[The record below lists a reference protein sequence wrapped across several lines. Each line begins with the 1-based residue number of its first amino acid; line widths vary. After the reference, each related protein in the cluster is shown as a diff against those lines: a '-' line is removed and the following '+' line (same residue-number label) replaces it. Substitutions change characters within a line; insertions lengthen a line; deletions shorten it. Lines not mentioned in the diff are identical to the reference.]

1 MSINNFMKR
10 TVAQAFK
17 VIDNQCLIIDGHGYF
32 LGKSHDRIII
42 KHKNSIVSQIPFE
55 DITCIILSSKSTTL
69 STSFINDASRHGI
82 CISMW
87 CGGSPNILVA
97 SSRLASFVEAKRAQ
111 FDAYNNTRGLELIK
125 KVIASKIENQNALLR
140 YYSKNLKAAKLD
152 STSESLRVN
161 AQKVR
166 DIVGENISAVRTSV
180 LSFEALSSK
189 TYWKRFAELLHLDY
203 GFSSRDPSSNDTIN
217 SALNYGYA
225 ILYSITWMGIL
236 NSGLEPFAGFLH
248 TDRPGKPSLV
258 FDLSE
263 PFKQRI
269 VDRSI
274 MAIVNN
280 KQHLK
285 SDNGM
290 LDTQSKKLVSSKV
303 LGEMYKKENY
313 CGRNLTLMSIMQ
325 ANIYSVV
332 SELKGTGKYNEYKFK
347 W

>member
-1 MSINNFMKR
+1 MKR

-17 VIDNQCLIIDGHGYF
+17 VIDNQCLIVDGHGYF
-32 LGKSHDRIII
+32 LGKNHDRIII
-42 KHKNSIVSQIPFE
+42 KHKNNIVSQIPFE
-55 DITCIILSSKSTTL
+55 DITCVIISSRSTVL
-69 STSFINDASRHGI
+69 STSFINDACRHGI

-87 CGGSPNILVA
+87 GGGLPNILVA

-111 FDAYNNTRGLELIK
+111 FDAYNGISGLELVK

-140 YYSKNLKAAKLD
+140 YFSKNLKLTKFD
-152 STSESLRVN
+152 NVSENLCTN

-166 DIVGENISAVRTSV
+166 CIIGKNISGARANI
-180 LSFEALSSK
+180 LSLEALSSK
-189 TYWKRFAELLHLDY
+189 AYWKCFAELMHSDY
-203 GFSSRDPSSNDTIN
+203 GFSGRDISSNDPVN

-225 ILYSITWMGIL
+225 ILYSLTWMTIL
-236 NSGLEPFAGFLH
+236 NAGLEPFAGFLH

-258 FDLSE
+258 FDFSE

-269 VDRSI
+269 VDRPI

-285 SDNGM
+285 LDNGM
-290 LDTQSKKLVSSKV
+290 LDAESKRLVSAKV
-303 LGEMYKKENY
+303 LNEIYKKENY
-313 CGRNLTLMSIMQ
+313 CGRNLTLMSILQ
-325 ANIYSVV
+325 ANIYSAV
-332 SELKGTGKYNEYKFK
+332 SELKGTGQYNEYKFK